1 MMDCS
6 SATITGVFYLVFS
19 RDWFTIYLI
28 HIIMSVSAL
37 VLAFICPE
45 SPRWLLYNGRTDE
58 AIEAINYIAK
68 FNGSSEKIPLD
79 ATFEESL
86 QLAAQKNTEEAEEDD
101 QLESKAIGKDGRAFF
116 ESKSEG
122 G

>member
-1 MMDCS
+1 MDCS
-6 SATITGVFYLVFS
+6 PATITGVFYLVFS

-28 HIIMSVSAL
+28 NIIMSVSAL

-86 QLAAQKNTEEAEEDD
+86 
-101 QLESKAIGKDGRAFF
+101 
-116 ESKSEG
+116 
-122 G
+122 

>member
-1 MMDCS
+1 
-6 SATITGVFYLVFS
+6 
-19 RDWFTIYLI
+19 
-28 HIIMSVSAL
+28 MSVSAL

-86 QLAAQKNTEEAEEDD
+86 QLAAQKNTEEAEEDN
-101 QLESKAIGKDGRAFF
+101 QLESKAVGKDGRAFF

>member
-28 HIIMSVSAL
+28 NIIMSVSAL

-86 QLAAQKNTEEAEEDD
+86 
-101 QLESKAIGKDGRAFF
+101 
-116 ESKSEG
+116 
-122 G
+122 